1 MTRDEFVAVMLI
13 SSGFALGVAAL
24 RLWFQY

>member
-1 MTRDEFVAVMLI
+1 MTRHELAAVALT
-13 SSGFALGVAAL
+13 SFGFALGVVAL

>member
-1 MTRDEFVAVMLI
+1 MIRNEFIAVMLT
-13 SSGFALGVAAL
+13 GFVFAVGVVAL